1 MLVPFGTHVLDRDG
15 KSVGTVNSLV
25 LHPDTQQ
32 GVAVVVQQGV
42 LNRREIVVPLNK
54 IASADKDV
62 RLTLR
67 ADELADLDLY
77 DAHPLRP
84 MPDHWPMPMG
94 FDLRSFFLVAG
105 NGWTNAVLPFVRTSP
120 TVSGTPAFVRDT
132 DNQEEPA
139 IAASTPVY
147 DRKGHRIGDVEAVE
161 IDPASARITRVPV
174 REGLLFHHDT
184 AIPASLIESVTSDR
198 ITVRL
203 AADDLKKLESG
214 LASKHEGIQGAHPS
228 RP

>member
-132 DNQEEPA
+132 DNRRNRPSPPPRRST
-139 IAASTPVY
+139 IARAT
-147 DRKGHRIGDVEAVE
+147 
-161 IDPASARITRVPV
+161 ASATSRRSRSTR
-174 REGLLFHHDT
+174 R
-184 AIPASLIESVTSDR
+184 
-198 ITVRL
+198 RL
-203 AADDLKKLESG
+203 GSRGCSFARVCCSTTTPL
-214 LASKHEGIQGAHPS
+214 S
-228 RP
+228 RPV

>member
-1 MLVPFGTHVLDRDG
+1 
-15 KSVGTVNSLV
+15 
-25 LHPDTQQ
+25 
-32 GVAVVVQQGV
+32 VAVVVQQGV

-84 MPDHWPMPMG
+84 MPDHWP
-94 FDLRSFFLVAG
+94 
-105 NGWTNAVLPFVRTSP
+105 
-120 TVSGTPAFVRDT
+120 
-132 DNQEEPA
+132 A

-161 IDPASARITRVPV
+161 IDPASARITRVLV